1 MCPQAHGDTCPG
13 QALATMCT
21 LSSSGGLG
29 DRTVFQREVAGS
41 VGWPWKA
48 GTLGTELGS
57 GRRHR
62 GQQIR
67 SLRASGQLVHTRPP
81 AFSQRRVVQPGMVTR
96 TLQLLLKGRPSA
108 KLGKPRAPVAARG
121 RGPGGWEAEMALPR
135 AAEPTAG
142 PWSPDGGGE
151 EQLMSSRRSAVRGPK
166 THKPFIGVSGGET
179 RMQPFIYFGFHFSLL
194 FLTCR
199 SRSVTGFLKKQD
211 FLSQWRGTLC
221 FPQS

>member
-1 MCPQAHGDTCPG
+1 
-13 QALATMCT
+13 
-21 LSSSGGLG
+21 
-29 DRTVFQREVAGS
+29 
-41 VGWPWKA
+41 
-48 GTLGTELGS
+48 
-57 GRRHR
+57 
-62 GQQIR
+62 
-67 SLRASGQLVHTRPP
+67 
-81 AFSQRRVVQPGMVTR
+81 MVTR

-179 RMQPFIYFGFHFSLL
+179 RMRPFIYFGFHFSLL
-194 FLTCR
+194 FLTCT

-211 FLSQWRGTLC
+211 FLSQWRAPFVFLSPEEERVPSFCNTLDTA
-221 FPQS
+221 PVTLHSRPIRHVPGPPERPGPVQPEGERTGLGLQWLGLTSVPPGPELGKWTGLVWGPDSHPAPVADGPGLP